1 MPNKLIFR
9 SALVAIL
16 FSICLVAGIV
26 GGIGF
31 LPDVAAI
38 REFERVRANA
48 SDLTKLAIVV
58 THVGSAYFTLGGGLA
73 VSAWLAWRGRRRAA
87 LALGAAVLGERLISD
102 GLKLLIDR
110 NRPAFDIH
118 PVATH
123 ISSFPSGHATNSMA
137 VFLAI
142 ALIAVPRANRRPA
155 VLTALTS
162 SLLIGASRPYLGVH
176 WPSDV
181 IGGWA
186 LGAALAI
193 IAWTVAERVE
203 LTADK

>member
-9 SALVAIL
+9 VLLVVLL
-16 FSICLVAGIV
+16 FVICLVAGIV

-31 LPDVAAI
+31 PPDVTAI
-38 REFERVRANA
+38 RELERVRANSA
-48 SDLTKLAIVV
+48 DLTKLAIVV

-73 VSAWLAWRGRRRAA
+73 VSAWLAWSGRRRAA
-87 LALGAAVLGERLISD
+87 LVLGATVLGERLIID
-102 GLKLLIDR
+102 GLKLLINRDR
-110 NRPAFDIH
+110 PEFDIH

-142 ALIAVPRANRRPA
+142 ALIAVPRANRGPA
-155 VLTALTS
+155 VITAVAL
-162 SLLIGASRPYLGVH
+162 SLLIGATRPFLGVH

-193 IAWTVAERVE
+193 IGWFVAERARS
-203 LTADK
+203 TATK

>member
-1 MPNKLIFR
+1 MPNKLNLR
-9 SALVAIL
+9 GALLALL
-16 FSICLVAGIV
+16 FFICLVAGII

-31 LPDVAAI
+31 PPDVAAI
-38 REFERVRANA
+38 RDLERVRANS

-58 THVGSAYFTLGGGLA
+58 THAGSAYLTLGGGLA
-73 VSAWLAWRGRRRAA
+73 VSAWLAWSDRRRAA
-87 LALGAAVLGERLISD
+87 IVLGATVLGERLIID
-102 GLKLLIDR
+102 GLKLLINRD
-110 NRPAFDIH
+110 RPAFDIH

-137 VFLAI
+137 VFVAI
-142 ALIAVPRANRRPA
+142 ALIAVPRANRRFA
-155 VLTALTS
+155 VIAAVAS
-162 SLLIGASRPYLGVH
+162 SLMIGASRPFLGVH

-193 IAWTVAERVE
+193 IGWSVAERAGSAA
-203 LTADK
+203 TK